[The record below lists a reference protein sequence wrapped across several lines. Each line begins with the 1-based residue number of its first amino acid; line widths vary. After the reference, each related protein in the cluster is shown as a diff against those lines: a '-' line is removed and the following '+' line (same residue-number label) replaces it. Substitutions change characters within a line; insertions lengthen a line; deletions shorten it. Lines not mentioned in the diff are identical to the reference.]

1 MRGRIWPFLLFIAA
15 LYFAASFGSLH
26 AKVTQ
31 VQVVPPKPAGW
42 ILGDVV
48 PVTIY
53 IDSIGGTLQQSSLP
67 EPGPLN
73 YWLDLRSID
82 VAQSK
87 SGEGTRYTLTLNY
100 QTFYVPL
107 DVNQREI
114 PALDVL
120 FSESSQSESVQIAP
134 LVFYMSPLRGVAQS
148 GTSVSEQIQPD
159 APAWQIG
166 EKRLRAVATGLGLL
180 ALGLLLALAVHYA
193 IWPFHRRRAR
203 PFAKAYRA
211 IKKQARASDSES
223 YRHSLIQLH
232 RALDTCNEGRLL
244 SSDVPDFVRQ
254 HPGLK
259 PLQNEIE
266 LFFAAS
272 ARTFFGNDQPVA
284 LTELTRSGLLR
295 IAKQLATAE
304 RGGL

>member
-1 MRGRIWPFLLFIAA
+1 MRGRIWPFLLFIAT
-15 LYFAASFGSLH
+15 LYFAASSGSLH

-31 VQVVPPKPAGW
+31 VQVVQPKPAGW

-53 IDSIGGTLQQSSLP
+53 IDSIGSTLQQSSLP

-87 SGEGTRYTLTLNY
+87 LGEGTRYTLTLNY

-120 FSESSQSESVQIAP
+120 FSEGAQSESVRIAP
-134 LVFYMSPLRGVAQS
+134 QVFFMSPLRGVAHS
-148 GTSVSEQIQPD
+148 GTSVSDQIQPD
-159 APAWQIG
+159 APALQIN
-166 EKRLRAVATGLGLL
+166 EKRLWTIATGLGLL
-180 ALGLLLALAVHYA
+180 ALGLLLALAVHYS

-211 IKKQARASDSES
+211 IKKQLRESNSES
-223 YRHSLIQLH
+223 YRGSLIQLH
-232 RALDTCNEGRLL
+232 RAFDTWNEGRLL
-244 SSDVPDFVRQ
+244 SNDVPDFVRQ
-254 HPGLK
+254 RPGLK
-259 PLQNEIE
+259 SLQNEIE
-266 LFFAAS
+266 LFFTAS
-272 ARTFFGNDQPVA
+272 ARTFFGNDQQQP
-284 LTELTRSGLLR
+284 LTELTGPGLLR
-295 IAKQLATAE
+295 IAKQLAAAE